1 MRYSRGVKV
10 TLPPMA
16 RLAGLAPAGCI
27 CELVAPGDAGEMARR
42 DDMTAF
48 AKEHALPCVSIV
60 QMQEYIR
67 VRLPLPP
74 CPPQTLRQGL
84 QLKSLR
90 LALRYRLLSD
100 SYHPSPAR
108 GHPCATSP
116 AALSP
121 ASWPASPDLP
131 LYSSGLTRLL
141 ALSTKQNK
149 RTNVYKFVLLI
160 LPRYC

>member
-1 MRYSRGVKV
+1 MEYSRGMKV
-10 TLPPMA
+10 TLPPMS

-67 VRLPLPP
+67 VRAPP
-74 CPPQTLRQGL
+74 FPQTLQQGL
-84 QLKSLR
+84 LGLLCGIGCFPISPSL
-90 LALRYRLLSD
+90 
-100 SYHPSPAR
+100 AR
-108 GHPCATSP
+108 GRPCATAP

-121 ASWPASPDLP
+121 
-131 LYSSGLTRLL
+131 YR
-141 ALSTKQNK
+141 
-149 RTNVYKFVLLI
+149 
-160 LPRYC
+160 PRSRPRPTFRQRPPRRRAG